1 MISFG
6 TREFF
11 EHLRDE
17 LNRDGKFRKLGK
29 GVYTAKELI
38 YIRDLRIGV
47 WQETQDGFIQEFRL
61 VPSVELKKK
70 EEEAEIIYYVDSY
83 DTLIKMLRGEDG
95 FVSMVIDGTLEF
107 RGSMRK
113 AMQIQGASDRMEIL
127 VRKIVNQTVIPSKIS
142 FEKWAR
148 KEGYI

>member
-6 TREFF
+6 TAEFF

-29 GVYTAKELI
+29 GVYTARELI
-38 YIRDLRIGV
+38 YIRDLKIGV
-47 WQETQDGFIQEFRL
+47 WQETRDGFIEEFRL
-61 VPSVELKKK
+61 VPTTELKKK
-70 EEEAEIIYYVDSY
+70 EEEAEIMYYVDGY
-83 DTLIKMLRGEDG
+83 DTLVKMLRGDES

-127 VRKIVNQTVIPSKIS
+127 VRKIVNESVIPSKIS
-142 FEKWAR
+142 FEKWAKR
-148 KEGYI
+148 EGYI